1 MAEIG
6 LFITTEEHAPRAVV
20 DTARRAEQVGF
31 EKLWISDHFHPWLD
45 AQGESPFVWTVIGA
59 IGATTE
65 LEVTTAVTCPIMR
78 IHPAIVAQAAATTA
92 ALMPGRFRFG
102 IGSGEALNEH
112 VLGDKWPIAGERLDM
127 LEEAVEVIRE
137 LWTGEPVTHRG
148 RHYTVENARLY
159 TLPAEPPPILMSAF
173 GPRALELAARIADG
187 LITTA
192 PAADDIA
199 TYREKGGRG
208 VTQAGLKVCWGPDEE
223 AARRLAH
230 ERWATSGVPGQL
242 SQDLPT
248 PEHFEQASEN
258 VTVDQVAERIACGP
272 DPERHEAA
280 IREYLDAG
288 FDEVYVCQVGPD
300 QAGFLDFWQR
310 ELAPRL
316 GDVARSPQPV
326 G

>member
-137 LWTGEPVTHRG
+137 LWTGESVTHRG

-159 TLPAEPPPILMSAF
+159 
-173 GPRALELAARIADG
+173 
-187 LITTA
+187 
-192 PAADDIA
+192 
-199 TYREKGGRG
+199 
-208 VTQAGLKVCWGPDEE
+208 
-223 AARRLAH
+223 
-230 ERWATSGVPGQL
+230 
-242 SQDLPT
+242 
-248 PEHFEQASEN
+248 
-258 VTVDQVAERIACGP
+258 
-272 DPERHEAA
+272 
-280 IREYLDAG
+280 
-288 FDEVYVCQVGPD
+288 
-300 QAGFLDFWQR
+300 
-310 ELAPRL
+310 
-316 GDVARSPQPV
+316 
-326 G
+326 